1 MKQRSKPKVILN
13 DVDDE
18 TKDDEIFLL
27 KQVIGTQNGQLKF
40 LANEVKKM
48 DLDFYIALSVLVIS
62 ALGHMITAS
71 YLIYFI

>member
-27 KQVIGTQNGQLKF
+27 KEVISTQNGQLKF

-48 DLDFYIALSVLVIS
+48 DCDFYIALSVLVIS